1 MFYSLIGKRP
11 FILPLVLCWELV
23 LMLCL
28 ILAPQSHASRSEGP
42 CPQLASILNEEL
54 PYSQW
59 LEGRLGRTFR
69 LGGGGGGGG
78 RGGGRGERGEGRG
91 EREGVN
97 RHNREAER

>member
-1 MFYSLIGKRP
+1 M
-11 FILPLVLCWELV
+11 
-23 LMLCL
+23 
-28 ILAPQSHASRSEGP
+28 
-42 CPQLASILNEEL
+42 ASILNEEL

-69 LGGGGGGGG
+69 LQGWG
-78 RGGGRGERGEGRG
+78 RARDREWGRGERGEGRG